1 MALTG
6 EPDPTEEPPPV
17 EVSAGPSSWTKWA
30 TVTIVGEIC
39 LVVLFFLL
47 GGLFKAFN
55 LMTYAVAVGV
65 ATFIGGRV
73 GGIRG
78 AGQWLSAG
86 IIIVLA
92 SIALAYLLFIAAVSR
107 YRGHSGQLSEPTGAE

>member
-1 MALTG
+1 MALTD
-6 EPDPTEEPPPV
+6 EPDPTTEPPPV
-17 EVSAGPSSWTKWA
+17 ELSARPSSWTKWA

-39 LVVLFFLL
+39 LVALFFLL

-65 ATFIGGRV
+65 ATFVGGRI

-78 AGQWLSAG
+78 AGQWLTAG
-86 IIIVLA
+86 IIIVLV
-92 SIALAYLLFIAAVSR
+92 SIALAYLVFLAAVSQIQ
-107 YRGHSGQLSEPTGAE
+107 GP

>member
-6 EPDPTEEPPPV
+6 EPDPTTEPPPV
-17 EVSAGPSSWTKWA
+17 KVSAGQSSWFKWP
-30 TVTIVGEIC
+30 TVAIVGEIC
-39 LVVLFFLL
+39 LVALFFLL
-47 GGLFKAFN
+47 GGLFKAYN

-65 ATFIGGRV
+65 ATFVGGRV

-86 IIIVLA
+86 IIIVLV
-92 SIALAYLLFIAAVSR
+92 SIVLAYLLFLAAVSQIQ
-107 YRGHSGQLSEPTGAE
+107 GP

>member
-6 EPDPTEEPPPV
+6 EPEPAKEPPPV
-17 EVSAGPSSWTKWA
+17 GQSARPSSWAKWA

-65 ATFIGGRV
+65 ATFVGGRV

-78 AGQWLSAG
+78 AGQWLLAG
-86 IIIVLA
+86 IILVLVSIV
-92 SIALAYLLFIAAVSR
+92 LAYLLFLAAVSQIN
-107 YRGHSGQLSEPTGAE
+107 GP